1 MVYIIP
7 IVCIIICAFLFWLGS
22 KLFDK
27 DRVFRAVIV
36 LIFAAI
42 FAITTL
48 ASFINAVS
56 YIDYKVHETA
66 RVEERVEKLNVL
78 TTMLEEISYLIE
90 KDVTAS
96 DTYMTIYNEVITFNK
111 QVREANRWTGTIW
124 EGILC
129 DPSYAK
135 LDIIPLN

>member
-7 IVCIIICAFLFWLGS
+7 VVCIILCAFAFWGAS
-22 KLFDK
+22 KLFDR
-27 DRVFRAVIV
+27 DRIFVGIIAVILGGILV
-36 LIFAAI
+36 VSAFA
-42 FAITTL
+42 TT
-48 ASFINAVS
+48 INAVA
-56 YIDYKVHETA
+56 YVDYKINEVSRIEK
-66 RVEERVEKLNVL
+66 RIEEYNVL
-78 TTMLEEISYLIE
+78 TTMLGELSYLIA

-96 DTYMTIYNEVITFNK
+96 DTYLHIYNEVIDFNK
-111 QVREANRWTGTIW
+111 NVREANTWANTIW

>member
-7 IVCIIICAFLFWLGS
+7 IVCIIICAFLFWLSS

-27 DRVFRAVIV
+27 DRVFRAVIA

-48 ASFINAVS
+48 ASFINAVA

-78 TTMLEEISYLIE
+78 TTMLGKISYLIK

-96 DTYMTIYNEVITFNK
+96 DTYMNIYNEVIAFNRY
-111 QVREANRWTGTIW
+111 VREANTWTGTIW
-124 EGILC
+124 EGLLC
-129 DPSYAK
+129 DPSYAG

>member
-7 IVCIIICAFLFWLGS
+7 IVCVIICAFLFWLGS

-27 DRVFRAVIV
+27 DRVFRAVIT

-48 ASFINAVS
+48 ASFINAVA
-56 YIDYKVHETA
+56 YIDYKIYETA
-66 RVEERVEKLNVL
+66 LVEERVEKLNVL
-78 TTMLEEISYLIE
+78 TTMLGEISYLIE
-90 KDVTAS
+90 NDVTAS
-96 DTYMTIYNEVITFNK
+96 DTYMTIYNEAIAFNRH
-111 QVREANRWTGTIW
+111 VREANTWTGTMW

-129 DPSYAK
+129 DPSYAG

>member
-7 IVCIIICAFLFWLGS
+7 VVCIIICAFLFWLGS

-27 DRVFRAVIV
+27 DRVFRAVIA

-48 ASFINAVS
+48 ASFINAVA

-78 TTMLEEISYLIE
+78 TTMLGEISYLIE

-96 DTYMTIYNEVITFNK
+96 DTYMTIYNEVIIFNRH
-111 QVREANRWTGTIW
+111 VREANTWTGTIW
-124 EGILC
+124 EGFLC
-129 DPSYAK
+129 DPSYAG

>member
-7 IVCIIICAFLFWLGS
+7 IVCIVVCAFLFWLSS

-27 DRVFRAVIV
+27 DRVFRAVIA

-48 ASFINAVS
+48 ASFINAVA
-56 YIDYKVHETA
+56 YVDYKVHETA

-78 TTMLEEISYLIE
+78 TTMLGEISYLIE
-90 KDVTAS
+90 NDVTAS
-96 DTYMTIYNEVITFNK
+96 DTYMTIYNEVIAFNRH
-111 QVREANRWTGTIW
+111 VREANTWTGTIW
-124 EGILC
+124 EGFLC
-129 DPSYAK
+129 DPSYAG

>member
-7 IVCIIICAFLFWLGS
+7 IICIIICAFLFWLGS

-27 DRVFRAVIV
+27 DRVFRAVIA

-42 FAITTL
+42 FAIITL
-48 ASFINAVS
+48 ASFINAVA
-56 YIDYKVHETA
+56 YIDYKVYETA
-66 RVEERVEKLNVL
+66 LVEERVEKLNVL
-78 TTMLEEISYLIE
+78 TTMLGEISYLIE
-90 KDVTAS
+90 NDVTAS
-96 DTYMTIYNEVITFNK
+96 DTYMTIYNEVIAFNRH
-111 QVREANRWTGTIW
+111 VREANTWTGTIW

>member
-7 IVCIIICAFLFWLGS
+7 IVCVIICAFLFWLGS

-27 DRVFRAVIV
+27 DRVFRAVIA

-48 ASFINAVS
+48 ASFINAVA
-56 YIDYKVHETA
+56 YIDYKIYETA
-66 RVEERVEKLNVL
+66 LIEERVEKLNVL
-78 TTMLEEISYLIE
+78 TTMLGQISSLIE

-96 DTYMTIYNEVITFNK
+96 DTYLTIYNEVITFNRY
-111 QVREANRWTGTIW
+111 VREANTWTGTIW
-124 EGILC
+124 EAFLC
-129 DPSYAK
+129 DPSYAG

>member
-27 DRVFRAVIV
+27 DRVFRAVIA

-48 ASFINAVS
+48 ASFINAVA

-66 RVEERVEKLNVL
+66 RVEERVEKLNAL
-78 TTMLEEISYLIE
+78 TTMLGEISYLIE

-96 DTYMTIYNEVITFNK
+96 DTYMTIYNEVIAFNRHI
-111 QVREANRWTGTIW
+111 REANTWTGTIW
-124 EGILC
+124 EGFLC
-129 DPSYAK
+129 DPSYAG
-135 LDIIPLN
+135 LNIIPLN